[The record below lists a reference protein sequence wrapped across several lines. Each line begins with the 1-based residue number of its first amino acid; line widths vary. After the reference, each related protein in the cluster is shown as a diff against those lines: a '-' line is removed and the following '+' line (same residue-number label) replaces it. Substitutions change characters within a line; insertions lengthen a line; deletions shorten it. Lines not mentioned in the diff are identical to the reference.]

1 MPVYVID
8 TLKPKNGLDFPV
20 VEAVDV
26 AVEGYSSLADA
37 VTHFATDTAI
47 VAINTALSDKADASD
62 IASLQTQINQII
74 TPVTQDAE
82 VQNARIGADGT
93 SYQTLK
99 ARLDAENA
107 AIKDSLSSLYTD
119 GYNLYNIENEL
130 EDTIV
135 YSDRKGVE
143 TNSSYNSSNWV
154 EDIEPSTT
162 YTITNCRRVQYLTS
176 AASGRT
182 FISAENGTS
191 GESLTFT
198 TPATCECI
206 IFSYP
211 KDATNVMLLKGTEIK
226 DYIPYGAKILSDD
239 VIMPEV
245 QSACVGADGSVYSSL
260 KNRIDAIEPTAQQ
273 LLAMNSGVTADTV
286 EDVSQLKTDLYDMYT
301 DSYNLYNIENEL
313 ENTVVF
319 VNKKGV
325 ETNSSYNSSNWVEDI
340 EPSTTYTITNCR
352 RVQYLTSAASGRTFI
367 SAENGT
373 SGESLT
379 FTTPATCECIIF
391 SYPKDATN
399 VMLLKGTEIK
409 DYIPYGA
416 KILSDDVIMPEVQ
429 SACVGADGT
438 SYQTLK
444 ARLDAE
450 NAAIKDSLSSLYTD
464 SYNLYNI
471 ENELEN
477 TIVFVNKKGVE
488 KNSGYNSSDWVEGI
502 KPNTTYTITDCRR
515 IQFLTDVASGRLFIS
530 SQEGTNG
537 QPLTFTTP
545 STCACIA
552 FSYQKSA
559 TNVMLL
565 EGSEVKE
572 YVPYGAKML
581 SDEVI
586 IPEKEAV
593 ISNDWLSGKTIAVFG
608 DSIMYGDGNSK
619 ASVGE
624 LLAAKYGMTLHK
636 YAQSGAT
643 IGIRSDHPTGRYHI
657 PNQVTEAIEDEIS
670 PDIIIFNGGTNDE
683 NGETP
688 VAELGTIPDDYAMP
702 VTESSFSDGFQSLAY
717 QIKDNWKDAIVI
729 YMRAHNMSSRTYQR
743 QVAYGERGIEMCK
756 KWGFGVVDMFK
767 IMNTQLAYYQTE
779 YLADTTHPNGKGY
792 KKYYMP
798 ELERYLHENNPNDFI
813 YT

>member
-1 MPVYVID
+1 MPVWVID

-26 AVEGYSSLADA
+26 AVEGYLNLADA
-37 VTHFATDTAI
+37 VTHFATQAAITELTAALNGKADTADITNLQSQIDQI
-47 VAINTALSDKADASD
+47 VISAS
-62 IASLQTQINQII
+62 
-74 TPVTQDAE
+74 AE
-82 VQNARIGADGT
+82 SVVAPEVAAARVGTDGT
-93 SYQTLK
+93 TYQTLK

-107 AIKDSLSSLYTD
+107 AIKDSLSSLYT
-119 GYNLYNIENEL
+119 GSYNLYNIENEL
-130 EDTIV
+130 KDTIV

-143 TNSSYNSSNWV
+143 TNNSYNSSNWV

-206 IFSYP
+206 NFSYP

-226 DYIPYGAKILSDD
+226 DYIPYGAKVLSDD

-245 QSACVGADGSVYSSL
+245 QSACVGADGTVYSSL

-313 ENTVVF
+313 ENT
-319 VNKKGV
+319 
-325 ETNSSYNSSNWVEDI
+325 
-340 EPSTTYTITNCR
+340 
-352 RVQYLTSAASGRTFI
+352 
-367 SAENGT
+367 
-373 SGESLT
+373 
-379 FTTPATCECIIF
+379 
-391 SYPKDATN
+391 
-399 VMLLKGTEIK
+399 
-409 DYIPYGA
+409 
-416 KILSDDVIMPEVQ
+416 
-429 SACVGADGT
+429 
-438 SYQTLK
+438 
-444 ARLDAE
+444 
-450 NAAIKDSLSSLYTD
+450 
-464 SYNLYNI
+464 
-471 ENELEN
+471 
-477 TIVFVNKKGVE
+477 IVFVNKKGVE
-488 KNSGYNSSDWVEGI
+488 ENSGYNSSDWVEGI

-586 IPEKEAV
+586 IPEKEVV

-608 DSIMYGDGNSK
+608 DSIMYGDGNSN

-657 PNQVTEAIEDEIS
+657 PNQVAEAIEDEIS

-702 VTESSFSDGFQSLAY
+702 ETESSFSDGFQSLAY

-743 QVAYGERGIEMCK
+743 QVAYGERGIAMCE

-767 IMNTQLAYYQTE
+767 TMNTQLTYYQTE

>member
-1 MPVYVID
+1 MPVNVIG
-8 TLKPKNGLDFPV
+8 TLKPKNNGKFPV
-20 VEAVDV
+20 AEAVDIK
-26 AVEGYSSLADA
+26 
-37 VTHFATDTAI
+37 VTDDLRLDE
-47 VAINTALSDKADASD
+47 ALENKADLSTVNFALAGKANTSD
-62 IASLQTQINQII
+62 VTTSTANLQAQIDQIAQTAGAGTADTEIAQ
-74 TPVTQDAE
+74 
-82 VQNARIGADGT
+82 ARVGADGT

-99 ARLDAENA
+99 ARLDTENA

-119 GYNLYNIENEL
+119 SYNLYNIENEL

-143 TNSSYNSSNWV
+143 SNSSYNSSNWV
-154 EDIEPSTT
+154 EDIEPNTT

-206 IFSYP
+206 NFSYP
-211 KDATNVMLLKGTEIK
+211 KDATNVMLLKGTEVK
-226 DYIPYGAKILSDD
+226 GYIPYGAKVLSDD

-245 QSACVGADGSVYSSL
+245 QSACIGADGTVYSSL
-260 KNRIDAIEPTAQQ
+260 KNRIDAIVPTAQQ

-313 ENTVVF
+313 ENT
-319 VNKKGV
+319 
-325 ETNSSYNSSNWVEDI
+325 
-340 EPSTTYTITNCR
+340 
-352 RVQYLTSAASGRTFI
+352 
-367 SAENGT
+367 
-373 SGESLT
+373 
-379 FTTPATCECIIF
+379 
-391 SYPKDATN
+391 
-399 VMLLKGTEIK
+399 
-409 DYIPYGA
+409 
-416 KILSDDVIMPEVQ
+416 
-429 SACVGADGT
+429 
-438 SYQTLK
+438 
-444 ARLDAE
+444 
-450 NAAIKDSLSSLYTD
+450 
-464 SYNLYNI
+464 
-471 ENELEN
+471 
-477 TIVFVNKKGVE
+477 IVFVNKKGAE
-488 KNSGYNSSDWVEGI
+488 ENSGYNSSDWVEGI

-530 SQEGTNG
+530 SQEGANG

-559 TNVMLL
+559 TNIMLL

-572 YVPYGAKML
+572 YVPYGAKIL
-581 SDEVI
+581 NDEVV
-586 IPEKEAV
+586 IPEKE
-593 ISNDWLSGKTIAVFG
+593 ISNNWLSGKTIAVFG
-608 DSIMYGDGNSK
+608 DSIMYGDGNSN

-643 IGIRSDHPTGRYHI
+643 IGIRNDHPTGRYHI
-657 PNQVTEAIEDEIS
+657 PNQIAEAIEDGIS
-670 PDIIIFNGGTNDE
+670 PDIVIFNGGTNDE

-688 VAELGTIPDDYAMP
+688 TSELGTIPDDYAMP
-702 VTESSFSDGFQSLAY
+702 ETESSFSDGLQSLAY
-717 QIKDNWKDAIVI
+717 QIKSNWENTIVI
-729 YMRAHNMSSRTYQR
+729 YIRAHNMASRTYQR
-743 QVAYGERGIEMCK
+743 QVEYGERGIAMCE
-756 KWGFGVVDMFK
+756 KWGFGIIDMFK
-767 IMNTQLAYYQTE
+767 IMNTQLTYYQTE
-779 YLADTTHPNGKGY
+779 YLADTTHPNGNGY

-798 ELERYLHENNPNDFI
+798 AIERYLHDNNPNDYI